1 MRTSKQL
8 SNISHLHV
16 TLYNF
21 LQKKSKFKQNHKTKK
36 NNLRGKIKHN
46 KINRLMMFDYENL
59 LVIGVLFDLNLK
71 NFRICE
77 RFERNFGIL
86 DWK

>member
-1 MRTSKQL
+1 
-8 SNISHLHV
+8 
-16 TLYNF
+16 
-21 LQKKSKFKQNHKTKK
+21 
-36 NNLRGKIKHN
+36 
-46 KINRLMMFDYENL
+46 MMFDYENL